1 MSERTPYRT
10 RIDLEVDI
18 DFEVYPATRGKRDS
32 DGKQL
37 EPDLPSQIEITGVYS
52 TSDVDQEVN
61 LIGSLP
67 EALIID
73 LEDEIFEALEL

>member
-18 DFEVYPATRGKRDS
+18 DFEIYPATRGKRDT
-32 DGKQL
+32 DGQQI

-52 TSDVDQEVN
+52 TSDAGQEVN

>member
-18 DFEVYPATRGKRDS
+18 EFEVYPAMRGKRDS
-32 DGKQL
+32 EGFQL
-37 EPDLPSQIEITGVYS
+37 EPDLPSQVEITGVYS
-52 TSDVDQEVN
+52 TSDTDQEVN

-67 EALIID
+67 EAVIID
-73 LEDEIFEALEL
+73 IEDEIFEALEL

>member
-1 MSERTPYRT
+1 MSKNTPYRT
-10 RIDLEVDI
+10 RVDLEVDI

-32 DGKQL
+32 DGQQL

-52 TSDVDQEVN
+52 TSDVAQEVN

-67 EALIID
+67 ESVIID
-73 LEDEIFEALEL
+73 IEDEIFEALEL